1 MPGTSVVVA
10 ASFFANHAVSVVAP
24 TANLPSSETPVVAAA
39 YFFAGPQEP
48 LEDVP
53 GTNDL
58 VTPRISY
65 ASNYLKI

>member
-1 MPGTSVVVA
+1 MSGTTVVVT

-24 TANLPSSETPVVAAA
+24 TATLPSSEMPVVAAA

-53 GTNDL
+53 GANDL

-65 ASNYLKI
+65 ASNYFKI